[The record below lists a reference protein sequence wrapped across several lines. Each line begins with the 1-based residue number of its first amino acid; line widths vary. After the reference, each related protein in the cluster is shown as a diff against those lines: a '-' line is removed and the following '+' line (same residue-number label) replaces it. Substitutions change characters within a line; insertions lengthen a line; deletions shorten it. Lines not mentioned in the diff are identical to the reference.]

1 MTLGW
6 GEESGH
12 WHKPCPTVHKNIIAR
27 LVYYNTAIRCES
39 HLLALLKPSRCGPG
53 VSNRSVALFLCF
65 CFSAVS
71 LLFPFNRTE
80 EKIFQFQF
88 HHAGDVAV
96 SCGGKKKKKK
106 CFCLTPYFV
115 HAIAQLLFLYVVL
128 LYFCDLYLM
137 KSIRPS

>member
-65 CFSAVS
+65 CFSAIS

-96 SCGGKKKKKK
+96 SCGGKKKKKV
-106 CFCLTPYFV
+106 FLS
-115 HAIAQLLFLYVVL
+115 HAIFCTRHCKTVFLYVVL

>member
-27 LVYYNTAIRCES
+27 LVYYNTAIRCEC

-96 SCGGKKKKKK
+96 SCGGKKKKKSVSVSRHILYTPLHN
-106 CFCLTPYFV
+106 CF
-115 HAIAQLLFLYVVL
+115 
-128 LYFCDLYLM
+128 FCMWYCCI
-137 KSIRPS
+137 SVTCT